1 MRSSLRHVV
10 SCRIATTARVDANS
24 ALHGVQLGATG
35 TILPTIESTSCDR
48 RAARYHE
55 GGVERALSDG
65 EGGRGT
71 VGRERGRL

>member
-1 MRSSLRHVV
+1 M
-10 SCRIATTARVDANS
+10 
-24 ALHGVQLGATG
+24 GATG

-48 RAARYHE
+48 RAAKYHE